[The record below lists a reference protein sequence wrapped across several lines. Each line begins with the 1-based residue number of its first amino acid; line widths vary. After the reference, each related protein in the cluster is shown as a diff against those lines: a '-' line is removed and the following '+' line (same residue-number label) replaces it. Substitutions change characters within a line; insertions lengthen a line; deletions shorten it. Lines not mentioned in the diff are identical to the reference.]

1 MADTQSRSTLTLAG
15 ADRVTAAA
23 EAFAAEQG
31 WAATICVADAAGV
44 PLVVRRAEAAWPASV
59 QIAIGKAESAIRFGR
74 PTAALET
81 MINDGRTAFV
91 GVAGVTPLRGGL
103 PIVVDGAVVG
113 AVGVSG
119 LTPERDEQVAE
130 AGVGALG

>member
-1 MADTQSRSTLTLAG
+1 MADTASHPTLTLDG
-15 ADRVTAAA
+15 ADRVMAAA

-31 WAATICVADAAGV
+31 WAATVCVADASGT
-44 PLVVRRAEAAWPASV
+44 PLVVRKADAAWPASV

-74 PTAALET
+74 ATAALET

-103 PIVVDGAVVG
+103 QLTLDGAVVG
-113 AVGVSG
+113 AIGVSG
-119 LTPERDEQVAE
+119 LTPDKDEQVAE
-130 AGVGALG
+130 AGAKALG